1 MSDLAYP
8 TINMVLHSL
17 VCEWRV
23 WCEAIIGHIHELFD
37 RFSRRVGRRFVGTLR
52 ILNGEGPLDGSMNGW
67 SIGASIYPDESKT
80 R

>member
-1 MSDLAYP
+1 MWDPAYP
-8 TINMVLHSL
+8 TIGMVLHLS

-23 WCEAIIGHIHELFD
+23 WCEAIIRHIHELSN

-52 ILNGEGPLDGSMNGW
+52 ILNGEGPLDESMNGW
-67 SIGASIYPDESKT
+67 SIGAGIYPDELKI

>member
-1 MSDLAYP
+1 MYL
-8 TINMVLHSL
+8 TIGMVLHSS

-37 RFSRRVGRRFVGTLR
+37 RFSRGVGCRPVGTLR
-52 ILNGEGPLDGSMNGW
+52 ILNGEGPPDESMSGW
-67 SIGASIYPDESKT
+67 SIGASIYVDESKT